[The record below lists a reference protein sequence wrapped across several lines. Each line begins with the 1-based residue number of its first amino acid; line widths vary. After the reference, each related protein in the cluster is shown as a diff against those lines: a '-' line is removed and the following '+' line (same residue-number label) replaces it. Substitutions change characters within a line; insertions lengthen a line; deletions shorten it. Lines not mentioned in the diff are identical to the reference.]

1 MSAQSYF
8 DAVEERLSTARQAN
22 HAALEQATQAAF
34 NAITQG
40 GVIWAFGCTHASIPA
55 QELFFR
61 AGGLVLINPLYAPGL
76 VPSVRPITLSTQ
88 LERTPG
94 YGREVV
100 MQSDIRSGDLVIVIS
115 VSGRNA
121 VPVDVALAAKELG
134 ARVLVVTSLAYCRS
148 VTPRHPS
155 GLRLCDVDADI
166 IFDIGGDAG
175 DASVTVPGTSIRT
188 GAASNIVAMYL
199 LNGLM
204 VNVVMRLAAEGVSP
218 LPVFVSANVD
228 GGDEHNAQVLS
239 QYRDRLSYL

>member
-1 MSAQSYF
+1 MSADQYF
-8 DAVEERLSTARQAN
+8 DAVEERLRVARQKN
-22 HAALEQATQAAF
+22 RSALETATQLAVD
-34 NAITQG
+34 AIKHG

-61 AGGLVLINPLYAPGL
+61 AGGLVLVNPLFAPGL
-76 VPSVRPITLSTQ
+76 VPTVRPITLSTQ
-88 LERTPG
+88 LERMAG

-100 MQSDIRSGDLVIVIS
+100 LQNDIRPGDVVIVIS

-121 VPVDVALAAKELG
+121 VPVDVALAAKERG
-134 ARVLVVTSLAYCRS
+134 ARVIVVTSVDYCRS

-155 GLRLCDVDADI
+155 GLRLCDVEADAL
-166 IFDIGGDAG
+166 FDLGGDAG
-175 DASVTVPGTSIRT
+175 DATVPVSGTPFRT

-204 VNVVMRLAAEGVSP
+204 VNVVTRLAGENVSP

-228 GGDEHNAQVLS
+228 GGDEHNARVLAR
-239 QYRDRLSYL
+239 YRDRLSYL